1 MTRGLGMSRETVSCK
16 VVADCDDKITDWVCN
31 GLKIGTDWLDAH
43 LTIGFVRG
51 GELIGGLIYHDCR
64 PERDVWWTLY
74 TTDKHWCT
82 KRILRF
88 MFALAFDFYKRRR
101 ISMLTG
107 INNAQCLKLA
117 YRLGFKAEGILK
129 GYHDDGQDAV
139 IMALYKH

>member
-31 GLKIGTDWLDAH
+31 GLKIGTDWLDTH

-64 PERDVWWTLY
+64 PERDVWWTLH

-88 MFALAFDFYKRRR
+88 MFALAFDFYKCRR